1 MRLVLLLLLTLAACA
16 SPSPTAAP
24 PTVTPFV
31 VDATSLPVTPTAGS
45 VPAASPTAAAL
56 EPTPTEAETAQG
68 VGYVTADAGE
78 PTPGVQAAVERAGTE
93 FGWPVQPGQGAD
105 ALTTLAQAGA
115 LVIVADGAALEAA
128 TRAAAEAFPNTYFI
142 GVNQAGSGADL
153 PNALS
158 LGGQA
163 AREDQLG
170 FVAGAIGG
178 LLTEGRIVTA
188 IGYPA
193 TPAGL
198 KYRNGFLHGIR
209 FTCSRCR
216 VDFIDS
222 LDQTDGVAV
231 AERARLNA
239 SLSSDV
245 VFAAAG
251 AAGVQGLQAAA
262 AQGAWIIGVDPA
274 DATGAFAPGAPGAE
288 QWVTSVYF
296 DAGAAVFSALQAF
309 QAGTPLTGRQP
320 LTAASGALVV
330 APYRVSEEVLSNL
343 DRQDIEALIAR
354 LAVGSLETGI
364 DPVSGQER

>member
-1 MRLVLLLLLTLAACA
+1 MRLLLLIALALTACA
-16 SPSPTAAP
+16 SPTPTAAP
-24 PTVTPFV
+24 ATVTPFIIE
-31 VDATSLPVTPTAGS
+31 ATGLPATPTAGS
-45 VPAASPTAAAL
+45 VPAASSTTAAAT
-56 EPTPTEAETAQG
+56 PTPTEAAAQG
-68 VGYVTADAGE
+68 VGYVTAEAAS
-78 PTPGVQAAVERAGTE
+78 PSVLVAVERAGAE
-93 FGWPVQPGQGAD
+93 FDWPVQTGQGAE

-115 LVIVADGAALEAA
+115 LVVVADGEALAAA

-142 GVNQAGSGADL
+142 GVNQVDSGASL
-153 PNALS
+153 PNLLT
-158 LGGQA
+158 LGGEP
-163 AREDQLG
+163 AREDQAG
-170 FVAGAIGG
+170 FMAGAIGG

-262 AQGAWIIGVDPA
+262 AQAAWIIGVDPA
-274 DATGAFAPGAPGAE
+274 DENGTFAPGAPGAE
-288 QWVTSVYF
+288 QWVTSVYL
-296 DAGAAVFSALQAF
+296 DPGAAVLNALRAF
-309 QAGTPLTGRQP
+309 QAGTPLTGQQP
-320 LTAASGALVV
+320 LSAASGALVV
-330 APYRVSEEVLSNL
+330 APYRVSEEVFSEL
-343 DRQDIEALIAR
+343 DRRDLEALLAR
-354 LAVGSLETGI
+354 LADGSLETGI
-364 DPVSGQER
+364 DPASGQER